1 MLYRAL
7 SAALLLLVLAP
18 CLTAQQPVADQSNI
32 PPARSTYFGRRIAQ
46 TMHFT
51 GAPWLIRDNRENE
64 ERCSVMLGQL
74 NLKTGM
80 TVCDMGCGNGFYSLK
95 MAKMVGPQGTI
106 LGVDVQPEMLQF
118 LRTRMEKEGV
128 DNITPILGSFH
139 NPRLP
144 RNTVDVILMVDVYH
158 ELSHPE
164 IMLRAMRDSLKPGG
178 QIILLEYREE
188 DDRVPIKPLHKMN
201 KIQILKEYEANG
213 FRVASQFDK
222 LPWQHMMFFEKDPDW
237 KPTSK

>member
-18 CLTAQQPVADQSNI
+18 CLTAQQPVADQSPI
-32 PPARSTYFGRRIAQ
+32 PPARSAYFGRRIAL
-46 TMHFT
+46 TMHFN

-95 MAKMVGPQGTI
+95 MAKMVGPQGII

-118 LRTRMEKEGV
+118 LRTRMEKEGI

-144 RNTVDVILMVDVYH
+144 RNTVDVIL
-158 ELSHPE
+158 
-164 IMLRAMRDSLKPGG
+164 
-178 QIILLEYREE
+178 
-188 DDRVPIKPLHKMN
+188 
-201 KIQILKEYEANG
+201 
-213 FRVASQFDK
+213 
-222 LPWQHMMFFEKDPDW
+222 
-237 KPTSK
+237 